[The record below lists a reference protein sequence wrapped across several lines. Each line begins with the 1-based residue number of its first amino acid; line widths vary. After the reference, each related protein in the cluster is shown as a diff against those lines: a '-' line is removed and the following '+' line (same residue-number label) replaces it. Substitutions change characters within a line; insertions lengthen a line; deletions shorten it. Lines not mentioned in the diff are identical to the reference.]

1 MLCVTANS
9 ISIHLEYF
17 TMEKES
23 FERRKTKIV
32 MFCGKGGV
40 GKTTCASATA
50 IHYAS
55 RGNRTLLI
63 STDPS
68 PSLTDILEIN
78 VMGDI
83 TEVPGVQNLKAVELD
98 YDRVLDMWRKKFGDE
113 IYEVIS
119 SFLPVEEEILDYI
132 AGAPGIDEEFALSY
146 VFDLY
151 TGGEY
156 DIIVWDTA
164 PAGGTLSL
172 LYLQETF
179 YTHMRDAA
187 RLYIRLKETLESL
200 TGRIKRDPLKIIGEW
215 EKLAEDV
222 LHMVRAENTLAYLVT
237 IPEGLGVN
245 QTKRIKQDLEKFQVN
260 IGGIIINNYIPVE
273 YAIESELLK
282 KRIQVQAQY
291 IDELEKMYSESL
303 PVIKLPLQGFEVK
316 GLEALRR
323 IEDLLYP
330 EAKAQGTSKGT
341 LRLP

>member
-1 MLCVTANS
+1 M
-9 ISIHLEYF
+9 
-17 TMEKES
+17 
-23 FERRKTKIV
+23 KTKNLEIRKPRIV

-55 RGNRTLLI
+55 EGKRTLLI
-63 STDPS
+63 STDPF

-78 VMGDI
+78 VMGKI
-83 TEVPGVQNLKAVELD
+83 TEVTGVQNLKAVELD
-98 YDRVLDMWRKKFGDE
+98 YDKVLEMWRKKFGDE
-113 IYEVIS
+113 IFEVIS
-119 SFLPVEEEILDYI
+119 SFLPVEEEIIDYI

-146 VFDLY
+146 VLDLY
-151 TGGEY
+151 TSGEY
-156 DIIVWDTA
+156 DVIVWDTA

-179 YTHMRDAA
+179 YNHMRDAA
-187 RLYIRLKETLESL
+187 KLYIRLKETLEAL
-200 TGRIKRDPLKIIGEW
+200 TGRDKRDPLKIIGEW

-222 LHMVRAENTLAYLVT
+222 LLMIRAENTVAYLVT

-245 QTKRIKQDLEKFQVN
+245 QTERIKQDLEKFQVN

-273 YAIESELLK
+273 FAIGSDLLE
-282 KRIQVQAQY
+282 KRVKVQAQY

-303 PVIKLPLQGFEVK
+303 PVVKLPLQGFEVK

-323 IEDLLYP
+323 IEEQLYP
-330 EAKAQGTSKGT
+330 
-341 LRLP
+341 

>member
-1 MLCVTANS
+1 MKN
-9 ISIHLEYF
+9 
-17 TMEKES
+17 ES
-23 FERRKTKIV
+23 LDRRKPKIV

-55 RGNRTLLI
+55 RGKRTLLI
-63 STDPS
+63 STDPA

-83 TEVPGVQNLKAVELD
+83 TKVPGVQNLKAVELD
-98 YDRVLDMWRKKFGDE
+98 YDKVLEMWRIKFGDE
-113 IYEVIS
+113 IFEVIS
-119 SFLPVEEEILDYI
+119 SFLPVEEEIIDYI

-151 TGGEY
+151 MSGEY
-156 DIIVWDTA
+156 DVIVWDTA

-179 YTHMRDAA
+179 YNHMRDAA
-187 RLYIRLKETLESL
+187 KLYIRLKVTLESL
-200 TGRIKRDPLKIIGEW
+200 TGREKRDPLKIIGEW

-222 LHMVRAENTLAYLVT
+222 LLMVRAENTVVYLVT
-237 IPEGLGVN
+237 IPEGLVVN
-245 QTKRIKQDLEKFQVN
+245 QTERIKQYLEKFQVN

-273 YAIESELLK
+273 LAIGSDLLK
-282 KRIQVQAQY
+282 NRVIVQAQY
-291 IDELEKMYSESL
+291 IDELEKLYSESL
-303 PVIKLPLQGFEVK
+303 PVTKLPLQGFEVK

-323 IEDLLYP
+323 IEEQMYP
-330 EAKAQGTSKGT
+330 
-341 LRLP
+341 

>member
-1 MLCVTANS
+1 MK
-9 ISIHLEYF
+9 I
-17 TMEKES
+17 ES
-23 FERRKTKIV
+23 LDRRKPKIV

-55 RGNRTLLI
+55 RGKRTLLI

-83 TEVPGVQNLKAVELD
+83 TKVPGVENLKAVELD
-98 YDRVLDMWRKKFGDE
+98 YDRILEMWKIKFGDE
-113 IYEVIS
+113 IFEVIS
-119 SFLPVEEEILDYI
+119 SFLPVEEEIIDYI

-146 VFDLY
+146 VLDIY
-151 TGGEY
+151 MSGEY
-156 DIIVWDTA
+156 DVIVWDTA

-179 YTHMRDAA
+179 YNHMRDAA
-187 RLYIRLKETLESL
+187 KLYIRLKDTLEAL
-200 TGRIKRDPLKIIGEW
+200 TGREKRDPLKIIREW

-222 LHMVRAENTLAYLVT
+222 LLMVRAENTVAYLVT
-237 IPEGLGVN
+237 IPEGLGVS
-245 QTKRIKQDLEKFQVN
+245 QTERIKQDLEKFQVN

-273 YAIESELLK
+273 LAIGSSLLK
-282 KRIQVQAQY
+282 NRVNVQAQY
-291 IDELEKMYSESL
+291 IDELEKLYSESL
-303 PVIKLPLQGFEVK
+303 PVTKLPLQGFEVK

-323 IEDLLYP
+323 IEEQMYP
-330 EAKAQGTSKGT
+330 
-341 LRLP
+341 

>member
-1 MLCVTANS
+1 MKTKN
-9 ISIHLEYF
+9 LEIC
-17 TMEKES
+17 EP
-23 FERRKTKIV
+23 KIV

-55 RGNRTLLI
+55 EGKRTLLI
-63 STDPS
+63 STDPF

-83 TEVPGVQNLKAVELD
+83 TEVTGVQNLKAVELD
-98 YDRVLDMWRKKFGDE
+98 YDKVLEMWRKKFGDE
-113 IYEVIS
+113 IFEVIS
-119 SFLPVEEEILDYI
+119 SFLPVEEEIINYI

-146 VFDLY
+146 VLDLY
-151 TGGEY
+151 TSGEY
-156 DIIVWDTA
+156 DVIVWDTA

-179 YTHMRDAA
+179 YNHMRDAA
-187 RLYIRLKETLESL
+187 KLYIRLKETLEAL
-200 TGRIKRDPLKIIGEW
+200 TGREKRDPLKIIGEW

-222 LHMVRAENTLAYLVT
+222 LLMIRAENTEAYLVT

-245 QTKRIKQDLEKFQVN
+245 QTERIKQDLEKFQVN
-260 IGGIIINNYIPVE
+260 IGGIIINNYIPVKF
-273 YAIESELLK
+273 AIGSDLLE
-282 KRIQVQAQY
+282 KRVKVQAQY

-303 PVIKLPLQGFEVK
+303 PVVKLPLQGFEVK

-323 IEDLLYP
+323 IEEQLYP
-330 EAKAQGTSKGT
+330 
-341 LRLP
+341 